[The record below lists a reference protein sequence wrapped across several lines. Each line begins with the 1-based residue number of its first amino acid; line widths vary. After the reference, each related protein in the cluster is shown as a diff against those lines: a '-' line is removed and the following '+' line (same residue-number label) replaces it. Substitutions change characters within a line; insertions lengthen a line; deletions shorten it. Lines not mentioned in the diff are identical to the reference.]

1 MFGIGFGEV
10 LVIAVILIIVVGPA
24 RLPALMAALGRALR
38 TARQASDELRS
49 SLGLRELMRM
59 DPYEPQRSR
68 PSTPRK
74 DAQVETEAEVPTEN
88 ETEDTK
94 AEGEPTY
101 GYPIETQGGKRTDR
115 VAARDEAGASDSRGE
130 VSTTQEQPE
139 QPEQPEGKKGS

>member
-24 RLPALMAALGRALR
+24 RLPALMATLGRALR

-59 DPYEPQRSR
+59 DPYEPRRTSHPRASR
-68 PSTPRK
+68 NG
-74 DAQVETEAEVPTEN
+74 AQVETET
-88 ETEDTK
+88 DLRS
-94 AEGEPTY
+94 GSEPEAAKTGDKLDN
-101 GYPIETQGGKRTDR
+101 GYPIETDGPRRTDR
-115 VAARDEAGASDSRGE
+115 NTAGKSATASAGVSETAAAA
-130 VSTTQEQPE
+130 E